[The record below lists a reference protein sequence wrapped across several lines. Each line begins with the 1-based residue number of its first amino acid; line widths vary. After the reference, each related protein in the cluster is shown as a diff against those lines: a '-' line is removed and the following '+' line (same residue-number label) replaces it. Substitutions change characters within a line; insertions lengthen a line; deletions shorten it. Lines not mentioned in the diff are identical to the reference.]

1 MAFGPIRNAFSTLT
15 RFERT
20 LWISSLVVVSASFM
34 LSPEVDYLNLATSL
48 IGVTG
53 LIFLAKGMVIGQ
65 VITIIFSIL
74 YAIISYAYAYYGEV
88 ITYACMTLPM
98 AVVSMVEWLRHPYKD
113 SGEVTVA
120 THLRAG
126 QIAAMLILTAA
137 VSVAFYFILDALET
151 TNLVV
156 STISVTTS
164 FLAVYLTA
172 LRSPYYALGYAL
184 NDVVLIVLWIMASME
199 EPAYFSM
206 VACFAMFLANDL
218 YGFINWRRMQ
228 HRQQS
233 QE

>member
-1 MAFGPIRNAFSTLT
+1 MAFGPIRNAFFTLT

-120 THLRAG
+120 THLRVG

-137 VSVAFYFILDALET
+137 VTVVFYFILDALET